1 MFQNQYETRKVFRPF
16 YTPCPVCQ
24 VGMVMHLTGLT
35 DKYICSNCPA
45 DLNLHVPTIRKSKKQ
60 VKAAK

>member
-1 MFQNQYETRKVFRPF
+1 MERQVFRPF

-35 DKYICSNCPA
+35 DQYMCSNCTA
-45 DLNLHVPTIRKSKKQ
+45 DLNLRVPTIRKPKKQ
-60 VKAAK
+60 SKAAKH